1 MKKNQITRDMFPKI
15 KAPKWKVANK
25 YILNEYEL
33 RCLQVEVGKGNI
45 KSGISV
51 VEMGTKEKAFI
62 LEDGS
67 MSNRLGEGL
76 QIAAKFAIESMEI
89 KCRKNPIKQ
98 IR

>member
-1 MKKNQITRDMFPKI
+1 MKTQITREILPKI
-15 KAPKWKVANK
+15 KAPKWKVANR

-45 KSGISV
+45 QSGISV

-76 QIAAKFAIESMEI
+76 RIAANFAIESMEI
-89 KCRKNPIKQ
+89 KCRKNQIKQ

>member
-1 MKKNQITRDMFPKI
+1 MKTQITREILPKI
-15 KAPKWKVANK
+15 KAPKWKVANR

-45 KSGISV
+45 QSGISV

-76 QIAAKFAIESMEI
+76 RIAAKFAIESMEI
-89 KCRKNPIKQ
+89 KCRKNPIKK
-98 IR
+98 IN